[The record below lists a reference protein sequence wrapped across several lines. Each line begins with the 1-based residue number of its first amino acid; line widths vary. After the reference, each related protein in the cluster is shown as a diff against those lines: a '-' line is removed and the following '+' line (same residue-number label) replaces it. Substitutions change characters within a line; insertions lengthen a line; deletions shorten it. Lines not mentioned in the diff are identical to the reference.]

1 MNWRALTPLL
11 LVVLMSSNSCY
22 AIQLQL
28 SRVLSYGAVGQ
39 KHDPQQDVLLEVVY
53 ADGVREPRV
62 GRLISNQEFVADNQ
76 AFKGAYNETRGEFV
90 VNRYVKTHDQRVN
103 FRPVG
108 LATVPTVGAWSL
120 GWNYRLFKS
129 PQSKVMGELGGNL
142 RYQLQGGGKPGRSD
156 SIVMQSENGFSQLY
170 WSRFDQSTVDLTDA
184 RKTGPTAFNKFT
196 QYKVGKLF
204 LQPDGQ
210 AARSVYG
217 VQYLENAEVSE
228 NFLLFEGRLY
238 EPSQVQVLVNDRLR
252 FNTTGQ
258 PGPMSLFN
266 VPLDSGANQVRV
278 LVRQKDGTLQEFN
291 SLLYVSPRLLP
302 AGAHDWKAHAGV
314 NPQRNQVESSVAYGH
329 APNAAWT
336 VRSAVNANEDLSA
349 RHTQALAVQGGL
361 LYFDWQSKGTM
372 RPARTDL
379 NYNHAYGSAGFGLLG
394 KSKTAMVTGR
404 WQHASVSLRKGLNDD
419 FALAQLTYSQVVNRL
434 VVSNL
439 FCSVTRDVSSR
450 YTRFCGVSATF
461 LLDRGVGQ
469 FSVSKASGLQDGY
482 SVQGGFQKGDNSYA
496 FLSTPDLS
504 LARAN
509 MVVNGVDTLLA
520 ADTLGGAT
528 LGLGGSVVGQGSQW
542 IGRGRNSQIEQATL
556 AVDSPGEPLPFL
568 NGMPMVGGVATNV
581 PLAVPHRVSL
591 NPESVP
597 MEVDL
602 ETFTQDLTPRLPG
615 VYVLRFNE
623 VQIDAPE
630 QRDE

>member
-1 MNWRALTPLL
+1 MDWRALAPMLAL
-11 LVVLMSSNSCY
+11 ALMGSNNSH
-22 AIQLQL
+22 AMQLQL
-28 SRVLSYGAVGQ
+28 SRVLAFGAVGQ

-53 ADGVREPRV
+53 ADGMREPRV
-62 GRLISNQEFVADNQ
+62 GRLVSNKDFVADAQ
-76 AFKGAYNETRGEFV
+76 RLEGTYNETRGEFV

-103 FRPVG
+103 FRTPG
-108 LATVPTVGAWSL
+108 QGPVPTFGAWSV

-129 PQSKVMGELGGNL
+129 PQSSMTGELGGNL
-142 RYQLQGGGKPGRSD
+142 RYQLQGTGKRGRSD
-156 SIVMQSENGFSQLY
+156 SIVMQSENGFSQFY
-170 WSRFDQSTVDLTDA
+170 WSRFDQASVDLLES
-184 RKTGPTAFNKFT
+184 RRTGPASFNKFT

-217 VQYLENAEVSE
+217 LQYIENAEVSE

-252 FNTTGQ
+252 FNTVGQ
-258 PGPMSLFN
+258 PGQMSLFN

-314 NPQRNQVESSVAYGH
+314 NPDRDRVESSAAYGY

-336 VRSAVNANEDLSA
+336 VRGSIHANEDLSA
-349 RHTQALAVQGGL
+349 RHTQALAVRGGL
-361 LYFDWQSKGTM
+361 LYFDWQSKGTL

-394 KSKTAMVTGR
+394 SSKTAMVTGR
-404 WQHASVSLRKGLNDD
+404 WQQASLSLRKGLNDD
-419 FALAQLTYSQVVNRL
+419 FALAQLTYSRVVNRL
-434 VVSNL
+434 VLANL
-439 FCSVTRDVSSR
+439 FCSVSRDVSSR
-450 YTRFCGVSATF
+450 YSRFCGVSATF
-461 LLDRGVGQ
+461 LLDGGVGQ
-469 FSVSKASGLQDGY
+469 FSVSKASGLQEGY
-482 SVQGGFQKGDNSYA
+482 SVQGGFQHADNSYA

-509 MVVNGVDTLLA
+509 MVVHGLDALLA

-528 LGLGGSVVGQGSQW
+528 LGLGGSLVGQGSQI
-542 IGRGRNSQIEQATL
+542 IGHGRNNQIEQATL

-597 MEVDL
+597 MDVDL

-623 VQIDAPE
+623 VQIDKPE